1 MRSCLRILP
10 VLSAVLGLGMGV
22 LLPPA
27 HAQLFDAVRLAPL
40 PPGQDGGRL
49 GLAVVSGTQY
59 RGSDERRTQVFPA
72 IDYQWHNGW
81 FAGVA
86 NGIGYNASRRP
97 ELQYGARLTADFG
110 RDESRSEAL
119 RGMGSIDPQAELG
132 LFFNR
137 LWAPGWGLTSSLRQG
152 SGNQRQGVVLDLGGF
167 HSLPLGPRS
176 RLGLGAGVHWVNADY
191 MQEYFGVTAAQ
202 AARTGYAVSL
212 PGAGWRNVNVNLGL
226 THRLDARTLLVAG
239 LTRSTLLGAARDS
252 VLTRESSSTS
262 GVLALSYAF

>member
-1 MRSCLRILP
+1 MRKYLRL
-10 VLSAVLGLGMGV
+10 LSVRVAALGLGAIV
-22 LLPPA
+22 LALSA

-49 GLAVVSGTQY
+49 GVAVVSGTQY

-97 ELQYGARLTADFG
+97 DLQYGARLTADLG
-110 RDESRSEAL
+110 RDESRSEVL

-132 LFFNR
+132 VFFNR

-152 SGNQRQGVVLDLGGF
+152 AGRQRQGVVLDLGGF
-167 HSLPLGPRS
+167 HSVALDPRS
-176 RLGLGAGVHWVNADY
+176 RFSLGAGAHWVNADY
-191 MQEYFGVTAAQ
+191 MQDYFGVTAAQ
-202 AARTGYAVSL
+202 SASTGYAVSQ